1 MGNYTKSSRDIYLF
15 SPICLDSLVNSMD
28 SKLDW
33 SHFSLNFLP
42 RQIWKNT
49 TQLLFVVRNA
59 CCFFPVWRKSKCVD
73 LFHGDLC
80 MGPHTH
86 THFKGIEVALFDTK
100 ILTSEVKP
108 PKSRPKRPPTWLQDG
123 VIHHE
128 YLFVQ
133 LTEPHFRE
141 FTCCFFCKLTAPESS
156 KLWNLCPFTT
166 KNQKQTYTYTGRA
179 WNLTL
184 LEDVGFGICWYTSSS
199 YPGLSF
205 FFVKLLNCAKK
216 SGEFVFWLWFVY

>member
-15 SPICLDSLVNSMD
+15 SPICLDLLVNSMD

-86 THFKGIEVALFDTK
+86 THTFQGNWGSFVRHKDPDVWSKASEISAETSTHMATRWSYSPWISIRTTDRAPLPRVYLLFF
-100 ILTSEVKP
+100 L
-108 PKSRPKRPPTWLQDG
+108 
-123 VIHHE
+123 
-128 YLFVQ
+128 
-133 LTEPHFRE
+133 
-141 FTCCFFCKLTAPESS
+141 
-156 KLWNLCPFTT
+156 
-166 KNQKQTYTYTGRA
+166 QTYCR
-179 WNLTL
+179 WILQI
-184 LEDVGFGICWYTSSS
+184 VK
-199 YPGLSF
+199 
-205 FFVKLLNCAKK
+205 FVPFHHQK
-216 SGEFVFWLWFVY
+216 SKTDLYLYW